1 MKPFCYYC
9 DKEFK
14 NEAILLK
21 HLKNRHFGCR
31 DCRKKFSTAQ
41 SLQNHLLT
49 RHRKTLDKVYNA
61 KKGRESILLKIYIM
75 DGIPEEIIDQRIH
88 LKTVQ
93 LAQKLENDLKKI
105 GINVDE

>member
-75 DGIPEEIIDQRIH
+75 DGIPEEIID
-88 LKTVQ
+88 
-93 LAQKLENDLKKI
+93 
-105 GINVDE
+105 